1 MSTKKNK
8 EEIKTILEY
17 FKNDDY
23 TDFGKVLG
31 TGAFG
36 EVRDITYKNK
46 PMAGKI
52 IKEEKGGSNNEEKSY
67 SNLRGKNIIK
77 IAKIFQKTFR
87 NDNYTLII
95 MEKAILRDLGKL
107 NEFYFRH
114 NLLKTIYEPFK
125 EKVGDNLLRFYGR
138 QVINALLTLYQNY
151 YVHFDIKPE
160 NLLILTNLVIK
171 LSDFSILKKVNDN
184 IKKQRIPGGTQGY
197 LSPEYYDDRKITSEN
212 ARKQDYFALGST
224 IYFLKTGEELLKYK
238 ENENSKVNEEK
249 ISDILQKRINQ
260 LISEKISDKDF
271 NNFLI
276 KLIQYKPQDRPS
288 FNKIYRN
295 KWLNKDLKY
304 LKETFDQ
311 FEDDEIKLILEFQK
325 KDFFIDKERLNNNE
339 IKESIEQTK
348 KLKDKKSQIKGN
360 LVSVEYRPKKFKFK
374 KNICHKK

>member
-1 MSTKKNK
+1 MSKKKNK

-17 FKNDDY
+17 FKNDDF
-23 TDFGKVLG
+23 TEFGKVLG
-31 TGAFG
+31 SGAFG

-46 PMAGKI
+46 TMAGKI
-52 IKEEKGGSNNEEKSY
+52 IKEEKGGSNDEEKSY

-77 IAKIFQKTFR
+77 IVKTFQKTFR

-197 LSPEYYDDRKITSEN
+197 LSPEYYINKDVSSED

-224 IYFLKTGEELLKYK
+224 FYYLKTGEQLLKYK
-238 ENENSKVNEEK
+238 KYDDNKMNADK
-249 ISDILQKRINQ
+249 IVDIIQRRINQ
-260 LISEKISDKDF
+260 INSDKLNDKDF
-271 NNFLI
+271 TNFVI
-276 KLIQYKPQDRPS
+276 QLIQYKPTDRPS
-288 FNKIYRN
+288 FNKIIRN
-295 KWLNKDLKY
+295 KWLNKDLEY
-304 LKETFDQ
+304 LNETYTQ
-311 FEDDEIKLILEFQK
+311 FESDEEKLIMEFQK
-325 KDFFIDKERLNNNE
+325 KDFFIDKERLKHNE
-339 IKESIEQTK
+339 IKESIEK
-348 KLKDKKSQIKGN
+348 NKNLEENKDRIKGN
-360 LVSVEYRPKKFKFK
+360 LVTGANRPMKFIFK
-374 KNICHKK
+374 KKSFKY